1 MMGRR
6 RVPAGPE
13 VWVVCRELIPAGSV
27 FAFLAE
33 QRRVLFPP
41 QAFADMYAP
50 VNGRPSVPPCL
61 LATVVVL
68 QALHGLSDEE
78 AVAALRFDLRWKAA
92 CGLGLYDQGF
102 DPSLLTYF
110 RRRLARSARP
120 DRIFEIVREVIEK
133 TGVLAGRN
141 RRALDS
147 AVLLD
152 AVATQDTITQ
162 LIAAIRRVARQVP
175 GAAALVAAHCHACD
189 YTDPGKPRIAW
200 DDEQAKAALVSGL
213 VTDALTLLDQ
223 LAGQDLDETAAQA
236 VGLLALIAGQ
246 DVEPADGSDGT
257 DGRWKIARRTAPDR
271 IISTVD
277 PEARHIHKSG
287 QQRDD
292 GYKAHLAIEPE
303 IGLFTE
309 VALRIGAGAGNHET
323 AVAPDLLADE
333 DGPLQ
338 ILADAAYAAAELRA
352 TLTAAGHRLL
362 INPPALKPAV
372 PGGFTLDDFA
382 IDTAAGTVTCPAGHT
397 VPLAAPAGRYQQ
409 RRATFTGLCA
419 ACPLRDRCTTAK
431 TGRIVTI
438 RPHHDLQAAAR
449 RQAATDPAWQD
460 DYRRWRPMVERA
472 VAWLVARGNR
482 RLPYRGAHANDRW
495 LHHRAAALNLRRLI
509 NLGLKHTD
517 NTWTLATTTP

>member
-6 RVPAGPE
+6 RAPAGPE
-13 VWVVCRELIPAGSV
+13 VWAVCRDMIPAGSV

-33 QRRVLFPP
+33 HRRALFPP
-41 QAFADMYAP
+41 EAFGDMYAP
-50 VNGRPSVPPCL
+50 VNGRPSVPPSL

-110 RRRLARSARP
+110 RRRLARSPAP
-120 DRIFEIVREVIEK
+120 DRIFQAVRIVVEQ
-133 TGVLAGRN
+133 TGVLAGRT

-175 GAAALVAAHCHACD
+175 GASVLVAAHCHAHD
-189 YTDPGKPRIAW
+189 YTDPGKPKIAW
-200 DDEQAKAALVSGL
+200 DDEQAKNALVSGL

-223 LAGQDLDETAAQA
+223 LAGQDLDEPAAGA

-246 DVEPADGSDGT
+246 DVEPADDSDGT
-257 DGRWKIARRTAPDR
+257 DGRWRIARRTAPDR
-271 IISTVD
+271 IVSTVD
-277 PEARHIHKSG
+277 PQARHIHKSG
-287 QQRDD
+287 RQRDD
-292 GYKAHLAIEPE
+292 GYKAHLAVEPE
-303 IGLFTE
+303 TGLFTA
-309 VALRIGAGAGNHET
+309 VALRPGAGAAHHEA
-323 AVAPDLLADE
+323 AVAPGLLAAE
-333 DGPLQ
+333 RGVLQ
-338 ILADAAYAAAELRA
+338 ILADAAYAAADLRA
-352 TLTAAGHRLL
+352 ALTDAGHRLL
-362 INPPALKPAV
+362 IKPPALKPAV
-372 PGGFTLDDFA
+372 PGGFTLDDFV
-382 IDTAAGTVTCPAGHT
+382 IDTGVGTVTCPAGHT
-397 VPLAAPAGRYQQ
+397 VPLAATGGLYQQ

-431 TGRIVTI
+431 TGRVVTI

-449 RQAATDPAWQD
+449 HQAATDPAWQE

-472 VAWLVARGNR
+472 VAWLVARGSR
-482 RLPYRGAHANDRW
+482 RLRYRGAYANDRW

-509 NLGLKHTD
+509 NLGLTHTSGI
-517 NTWTLATTTP
+517 WTLKPITA

>member
-1 MMGRR
+1 M
-6 RVPAGPE
+6 
-13 VWVVCRELIPAGSV
+13 IPAGSV

-33 QRRVLFPP
+33 HRRALFPP
-41 QAFADMYAP
+41 ETFADMYAP
-50 VNGRPSVPPCL
+50 VNGRPSVPPGL
-61 LATVVVL
+61 LATVVL

-110 RRRLARSARP
+110 RRRLARSSDP
-120 DRIFEIVREVIEK
+120 DRIFQTVRTVVEQ
-133 TGVLAGRN
+133 TGVLAGRT

-175 GAAALVAAHCHACD
+175 GASALVAAHCHAHD
-189 YTDPGKPRIAW
+189 YADPGKPKIAW
-200 DDEQAKAALVSGL
+200 DDEQAKNALVSGL
-213 VTDALTLLDQ
+213 VTDALTLLDH
-223 LAGQDLDETAAQA
+223 LAGQDLDGPAAGA

-246 DVEPADGSDGT
+246 DVEPADDSDGT
-257 DGRWKIARRTAPDR
+257 DGRWRIARRTAHDR

-277 PEARHIHKSG
+277 PQARHIHKSG

-292 GYKAHLAIEPE
+292 GYKAHLAVEPE
-303 IGLFTE
+303 SGLFTA
-309 VALRIGAGAGNHET
+309 VALRPGAGAAHHEA
-323 AVAPDLLADE
+323 AVAPDLLAAE
-333 DGPLQ
+333 RGVLQ

-352 TLTAAGHRLL
+352 TLTDAGHRLL
-362 INPPALKPAV
+362 IKPPALKPAV
-372 PGGFTLDDFA
+372 PGGFTLDDFG
-382 IDTAAGTVTCPAGHT
+382 IDAGAGTVTCPAGHT
-397 VPLAAPAGRYQQ
+397 VPPAATGGRYQQ
-409 RRATFTGLCA
+409 RRATFTRLCA

-431 TGRIVTI
+431 TGRVVTI
-438 RPHHDLQAAAR
+438 RPHHDLQAAALH
-449 RQAATDPAWQD
+449 QAATDPAWQD

-482 RLPYRGAHANDRW
+482 RLRYRGTAANDRW

-509 NLGLKHTD
+509 NLGLTHT
-517 NTWTLATTTP
+517 NGIWALKPITA

>member
-1 MMGRR
+1 M
-6 RVPAGPE
+6 
-13 VWVVCRELIPAGSV
+13 IPAGSV

-33 QRRVLFPP
+33 HRRVLFPS

-50 VNGRPSVPPCL
+50 VNGRPSVPPGL

-78 AVAALRFDLRWKAA
+78 AVGALRFDLRWKAA
-92 CGLGLYDQGF
+92 CGLGLHDQGF

-110 RRRLARSARP
+110 RRRLARSSDP
-120 DRIFEIVREVIEK
+120 DRIFQTVRAVVEQ
-133 TGVLAGRN
+133 TGVLAGRT

-175 GAAALVAAHCHACD
+175 GASALVAAHCHAHD
-189 YTDPGKPRIAW
+189 YTDPGKPKIAW
-200 DDEQAKAALVSGL
+200 DDEEAKNALVSGL
-213 VTDALTLLDQ
+213 VTDALTLLER
-223 LAGQDLDETAAQA
+223 LRGRDLDEPAAGA

-257 DGRWKIARRTAPDR
+257 DGRWRIARRTAPDR

-287 QQRDD
+287 QQRED
-292 GYKAHLAIEPE
+292 GYKAHLAVEPE
-303 IGLFTE
+303 TGLFTA
-309 VALRIGAGAGNHET
+309 VALRPGAGAVHHKA
-323 AVAPDLLADE
+323 AVAPDLLAGE
-333 DGPLQ
+333 RGVLQ

-352 TLTAAGHRLL
+352 TLTAAGHHLL
-362 INPPALKPAV
+362 IKPPALKPAV
-372 PGGFTLDDFA
+372 AGGFTLDDFA

-397 VPLAAPAGRYQQ
+397 VPLAAPSGRYQQ

-419 ACPLRDRCTTAK
+419 TCPLHDRCTTAT
-431 TGRIVTI
+431 TGRILTI

-449 RQAATDPAWQD
+449 HQAATDPAWQD

-482 RLPYRGAHANDRW
+482 RLPYRGTAANDRW

-509 NLGLKHTD
+509 NLGLTHTN
-517 NTWTLATTTP
+517 NTWTLKPITA